1 MKLSTQDWLITLQFD
16 KYIIKQASDGDWN
29 IINKGLGIDREL
41 FGTKEKQTNI
51 VIGYL
56 LALYDINTISL
67 GEKELA
73 IETINSKL

>member
-1 MKLSTQDWLITLQFD
+1 MKLS
-16 KYIIKQASDGDWN
+16 KQASDGDWN